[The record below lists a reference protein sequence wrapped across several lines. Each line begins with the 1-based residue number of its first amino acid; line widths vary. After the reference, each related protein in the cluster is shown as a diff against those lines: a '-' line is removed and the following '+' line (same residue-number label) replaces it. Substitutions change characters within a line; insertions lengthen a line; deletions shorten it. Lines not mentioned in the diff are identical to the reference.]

1 MVKIKLSTDFSAT
14 PGGRLI
20 ADGDYSGELFRDTLL
35 LEKYEEAERTNT
47 LLEVDFDDC
56 YGVGTSFLEEAFGGL
71 VRKHHKHGIL
81 KRLKIVALEDETIP
95 GNIKKYVEEA
105 EANDISKLNAHFN
118 AYLVK
123 EVN

>member
-20 ADGDYSGELFRDTLL
+20 TEGDFSGELFRDNLL
-35 LEKYEEAERTNT
+35 LEKYEEAERNNT

-71 VRKHHKHGIL
+71 VRKYHKHGIL
-81 KRLKIVALEDETIP
+81 KQLKIVAIEDETIP

-105 EANDISKLNAHFN
+105 EANDR
-118 AYLVK
+118 
-123 EVN
+123 

>member
-20 ADGDYSGELFRDTLL
+20 AEGDFSGEKFRDEVLL
-35 LEKYEEAERTNT
+35 AKYEEAEQSNT
-47 LLEVDFDDC
+47 MLEIDFDDC

-71 VRKHHKHGIL
+71 VRKYHKHGIL

-105 EANDISKLNAHFN
+105 EANDR
-118 AYLVK
+118 
-123 EVN
+123 

>member
-1 MVKIKLSTDFSAT
+1 MIKIKLSTDFSPT

-20 ADGDYSGELFRDTLL
+20 AEGDFSGELFRDELL
-35 LEKYEEAERTNT
+35 FKRYEEAEINNT
-47 LLEVDFDDC
+47 TLEVDFDDC

-71 VRKHHKHGIL
+71 VRKYHKHGIF

-105 EANDISKLNAHFN
+105 EADDR
-118 AYLVK
+118 
-123 EVN
+123 

>member
-14 PGGRLI
+14 PGGRFM
-20 ADGDYSGELFRDTLL
+20 AEGEFSGEFFRDTLL
-35 LEKYEEAERTNT
+35 LKKYEEAKRNGTF
-47 LLEVDFDDC
+47 LEIDFDDC

-95 GNIKKYVEEA
+95 GNIRKYIEEA
-105 EANDISKLNAHFN
+105 K
-118 AYLVK
+118 
-123 EVN
+123 